1 MSLIFD
7 EYGRPYIILQEQEK
21 KTRVKGLDAIRSN
34 IAAARTLSRTLTT
47 SLGPKGMDKMLQSQ
61 DGDVTVTNDGATILK
76 EMDVEN
82 KVAKLMVELAQ
93 SQDDE
98 IGDGTTGVVV
108 LAGALLEQALILLD
122 RGIHPTKISEGFD
135 KACEVCL
142 ERLEQISQKIEFN
155 ENSYEDLVKAAMTTL
170 SSKVVNRYSRQL
182 AEICIKAIF
191 SVADFERKDV
201 NLDLIKVEAKVG
213 GTLEDSVRQ

>member
-1 MSLIFD
+1 
-7 EYGRPYIILQEQEK
+7 
-21 KTRVKGLDAIRSN
+21 
-34 IAAARTLSRTLTT
+34 
-47 SLGPKGMDKMLQSQ
+47 
-61 DGDVTVTNDGATILK
+61 
-76 EMDVEN
+76 
-82 KVAKLMVELAQ
+82 
-93 SQDDE
+93 
-98 IGDGTTGVVV
+98 
-108 LAGALLEQALILLD
+108 LILLD